1 MIIIE
6 DEEIKMNEMEQD
18 ANDIQKKAFSEV
30 TENIL
35 YILTA
40 ICFIVTGLI
49 KYRNKD
55 IDMNLLLFGMLC
67 AFLIL
72 VIVAF
77 CI

>member
-35 YILTA
+35 YI
-40 ICFIVTGLI
+40 
-49 KYRNKD
+49 
-55 IDMNLLLFGMLC
+55 
-67 AFLIL
+67 
-72 VIVAF
+72 
-77 CI
+77 